1 MKANFTIF
9 LCNLFLILSTTLV
22 GCQNFPPMAP
32 NTSIAIHW
40 NRTTPEG
47 ILLWILALAIGC
59 NLAPIASWIPTS
71 MSSTTRQKKSYPALT
86 PLLGVKP
93 PWDLSEKLL
102 CDHTISDAA
111 FQTVYEFG
119 TGGLVAVEPDTYLCC
134 NFKLLLPKIEDM

>member
-1 MKANFTIF
+1 MK
-9 LCNLFLILSTTLV
+9 LSFHSFVDSHFNVLY
-22 GCQNFPPMAP
+22 N
-32 NTSIAIHW
+32 
-40 NRTTPEG
+40 
-47 ILLWILALAIGC
+47 
-59 NLAPIASWIPTS
+59 PT
-71 MSSTTRQKKSYPALT
+71 KKSYPALT